1 MPACVAWLPVT
12 TPPADVETLSRDVDG
27 DPLPSIK
34 ERWRPLARLE
44 DPLVGWIAALA
55 VTALALFLRLWKLGT
70 PKEFEFDETYY
81 AKDAWSMLNHGYV
94 RKYVE
99 DADKMI
105 LNGQTDKAWD
115 GSDPS
120 MIVHPEVGKWMIAA
134 GEKAFGMD
142 PFGWRISAAIVGS
155 LMILV
160 LCRLLRRLTG
170 STLLGCVAGL
180 LLCFDGMHLVL
191 SRLALLDIFLAFWL
205 LCAVTALVVDRD
217 WTRERMARLPG
228 GSWGPTRGLW
238 FRPWRLVAGI
248 CFGLAI
254 GTKWSALYPLAA
266 FGVLIWLWDA
276 SGRRALGVRRATLK
290 SALIDG
296 IPAFVHL
303 VVVAFMV
310 YVASWTGWLMH
321 ADKYEQAFSQTQYTQ
336 FVSMN
341 DKCEE
346 KRDESKQW
354 PTAKQKDASGVGEVV
369 QSLRSLAS
377 YHHDVYVFHTH
388 FLNCSTH
395 IYESDPRGWLIL
407 NRPVGVNVEN
417 DIQPGA
423 QGCQAEKGSTCLRE
437 VILLGTPILWWGGA
451 LALVWAVVAWV
462 GRRDWRYGFAVVG
475 TLAMWLPWE
484 INDERPIFSFYA
496 SSILPFTI
504 VALTL
509 TMGDLLGRERGPSKR
524 RTIGTI
530 IGGSFFILV
539 VANFAWFWPIWTNEL
554 LTRSEW
560 LDRIWFARWI

>member
-1 MPACVAWLPVT
+1 MT
-12 TPPADVETLSRDVDG
+12 TPLGASNDTAVETLSRDAAG
-27 DPLPSIK
+27 NPLPSAK
-34 ERWRPLARLE
+34 ERARPLARLE
-44 DPLVGWIAALA
+44 DPLIGWIAALS
-55 VTALALFLRLWKLGT
+55 VTALALFLRLWRLGS

-81 AKDAWSMLNHGYV
+81 AKDAWSLLNHGYV
-94 RKYVE
+94 RNYVD
-99 DADKMI
+99 DANEKI
-105 LNGQTDKAWD
+105 LSGQTHGVWE
-115 GSDPS
+115 SEPS

-160 LCRLLRRLTG
+160 LCRLVRRLTG

-217 WTRERMARLPG
+217 WTRERMARLAG
-228 GSWGPTRGLW
+228 GSWGPTTGLW

-266 FGVLIWLWDA
+266 FGVLVWLWDA
-276 SGRRALGVRRATLK
+276 GARRSLGVRRARLK

-296 IPAFVHL
+296 VPAFLHL
-303 VVVAFMV
+303 VVVAFIV
-310 YVASWTGWLMH
+310 YVASWTGWLVH
-321 ADKYEQAFSQTQYTQ
+321 ADQYENELSSTQYTQ
-336 FVSMN
+336 FVSM
-341 DKCEE
+341 KAGC
-346 KRDESKQW
+346 KPVRDTSKEW
-354 PTAKQKDASGVGEVV
+354 STANEKDASGLGEVT
-369 QSLRSLAS
+369 QSLRSLAW
-377 YHHDVYVFHTH
+377 YHHDLYIFHTH
-388 FLNCSTH
+388 FLDCSSHTYQSKP
-395 IYESDPRGWLIL
+395 IGWLVL

-423 QGCQAEKGSTCLRE
+423 QGCTARAGSSCLRE
-437 VILLGTPILWWGGA
+437 VLLLGTPMLWWGAAIA
-451 LALVWAVVAWV
+451 LAWAVVAWI
-462 GRRDWRYGFAVVG
+462 GKRDWRYGFAVVG
-475 TLAMWLPWE
+475 ALSMWLPWML
-484 INDERPIFSFYA
+484 NDDRPIFSFYA
-496 SSILPFTI
+496 ASILPFMI

-509 TMGDLLGRERGPSKR
+509 GMGELIGQDRGPSTR
-524 RTIGTI
+524 RTVGTI

-539 VANFAWFWPIWTNEL
+539 LLNFAWFWPIWTNEL

-560 LDRIWFARWI
+560 LDRIWFSRWI